1 MEFLCPWQMITLSLA
16 LRLVVSLYCF
26 LREKISP
33 EKTQL
38 SGKHLCHLSKHNIT
52 TIKRIDIRFPHSL
65 VNNVCIHTRKY
76 EVEIH
81 CNSGSGYTILANKHT
96 YTYLYAHVYT
106 DTQRY
111 AYNKRKLKSQ

>member
-1 MEFLCPWQMITLSLA
+1 MEFLCHWQMITLSFPPEI
-16 LRLVVSLYCF
+16 SGQLYCF

-33 EKTQL
+33 KRIQL

-52 TIKRIDIRFPHSL
+52 TIKRIDIRFSHSL

-81 CNSGSGYTILANKHT
+81 CNSGSGYMVLVNKHT

-106 DTQRY
+106 DIQRY
-111 AYNKRKLKSQ
+111 AYNKRKLKFQ